1 MNYKNI
7 LILPSMTTT
16 FFFDLFGVLLG
27 ADKSTL
33 LHFIAKRTGNTYEKA
48 EHIFSKY
55 FPDFE
60 KSKISFSGFFQ
71 KIQYSLNNG
80 EQLNIEE
87 FKSTWMNQDLAELP
101 TVDYL
106 EILSKNHS
114 VNLISN
120 VSDSYLDRLKT
131 KFEFFNFFDHTI
143 TSEQAGYSKPSPGI
157 FKYSLNLAGAK
168 PASSVFIDDQMSNVK
183 SAENLGFK
191 IHHFT
196 EFNTFKSFISDY
208 V

>member
-1 MNYKNI
+1 MI
-7 LILPSMTTT
+7 TT

-33 LHFIAKRTGNTYEKA
+33 LHFIAKRTNNSYESV
-48 EHIFSKY
+48 EQIFSKY
-55 FPDFE
+55 FTEFE
-60 KSKISFSGFFQ
+60 QSRISFSGFFQ
-71 KIQYSLNNG
+71 KIQNSLNNG

-87 FKSTWMNQDLAELP
+87 FKSTWMNQDLAELL

-106 EILSKNHS
+106 EILSKKYS

-120 VSDSYLDRLKT
+120 VSDSYLDRLKI

-143 TSEQAGYSKPSPGI
+143 TSEQAGDSKPSPEI
-157 FKYSLNLAGAK
+157 FKYSLNLTGAE
-168 PASSVFIDDQMSNVK
+168 PSASIFIDDQLINVS
-183 SAENLGFK
+183 SAENLGLK
-191 IHHFT
+191 THHFIK
-196 EFNTFKSFISDY
+196 FNTFKSFISDY